1 MNLAEL
7 LLLAVGLSMDAF
19 AIAMCKGLS
28 VKKLEAKHLIIAG
41 LWFGGAQ
48 ALMPLLGYLL
58 GTGFRGIVEST
69 GPWIA
74 FMLLVLIGMNMIRS
88 SREEDRDMSASFTAV
103 AMLPLAVAGSIDA
116 LAVGVSLSFLDVNI
130 ITAAVLIG
138 MTTFLLSAS
147 GVRIGNLFGTEY
159 KSEAEIAGGII
170 LILMGIMILTQHL
183 GVF

>member
-7 LLLAVGLSMDAF
+7 LLLAIGLSMDAF

-28 VKKLEAKHLIIAG
+28 VKRPETKHLIIAG

-88 SREEDRDMSASFTAV
+88 SREEDRDMSASFTAA

-116 LAVGVSLSFLDVNI
+116 LVEGHADEPDGHDGNEPIDNLLPPHSLEMEEVVGQ
-130 ITAAVLIG
+130 
-138 MTTFLLSAS
+138 
-147 GVRIGNLFGTEY
+147 
-159 KSEAEIAGGII
+159 GG
-170 LILMGIMILTQHL
+170 
-183 GVF
+183 F